1 MPIERLNR
9 KTGLYTQ
16 EILEILM
23 FHEIARVERY
33 PIPLALL
40 RIAAEFT
47 NKPTYDV
54 IEGAKMA
61 VAHILNANLRVAD
74 VPGHYE
80 NDYIVILPVTDEDG
94 AKIVAGRLN
103 KLLFARHPLR
113 NGGQLDLIPFMGIA
127 AIPQGAS
134 ISVEEFVARATQA
147 LNEARRRAPG
157 SVAAYSEVSSPATL

>member
-74 VPGHYE
+74 VPGHFE
-80 NDYIVILPVTDEDG
+80 NDYIIVLPVTDESG
-94 AKIVAGRLN
+94 AKIVANRLN

-127 AIPQGAS
+127 AIPQGDS
-134 ISVEEFVARATQA
+134 ITVEEFVVRTTLA

-157 SVAAYSEVSSPATL
+157 TIVAYSEVSTAPTL

>member
-74 VPGHYE
+74 VPGHFE
-80 NDYIVILPVTDEDG
+80 NDYIIVLPVTDESG
-94 AKIVAGRLN
+94 AKVVANRLN

-134 ISVEEFVARATQA
+134 ISVEEFVVRATQA

-157 SVAAYSEVSSPATL
+157 SIMTYSEVSTATPL

>member
-1 MPIERLNR
+1 MPIERLNK

-33 PIPLALL
+33 PIPLAII
-40 RIAAEFT
+40 RIAAEYT
-47 NKPTYDV
+47 NKPVYEV

-61 VAHILNANLRVAD
+61 VAHILSSNLRVAD

-80 NDYIVILPVTDEDG
+80 NDYILLLPVTDEPG
-94 AKIVAGRLN
+94 AKVVAGRIN
-103 KLLFARHPLR
+103 KLLFGHQPLR

-127 AIPQGAS
+127 SIPQGA
-134 ISVEEFVARATQA
+134 IITVDDFVARATIA

-157 SVAAYSEVSSPATL
+157 SIVAYSEVGI